1 MEWHICFKAL
11 LFELNLQEVFD
22 PGFQTILSSERF
34 GSRDFLIG
42 ELMYNALFN
51 FPGKEKNAKVGLM
64 KFPLPSE
71 GEGGVRG
78 YNK

>member
-1 MEWHICFKAL
+1 L

-42 ELMYNALFN
+42 ELMYNAVLYFGCDGI
-51 FPGKEKNAKVGLM
+51 FGYPLLVG
-64 KFPLPSE
+64 
-71 GEGGVRG
+71 R
-78 YNK
+78 N